1 MKLNRIF
8 GAAFVLLTTT
18 LYAQDSIRVRYGNDI
33 QAKNLRQH
41 LYVLAD
47 DSLEGRE
54 TGKPGQKKAAKYI
67 ADHFSSLGV
76 PPAVNGD
83 YFQEFPLVIEQI
95 QKSSL
100 KINGIELAYLDE
112 FFFFPGFGTCT
123 LKGDVVFA
131 GYGIE
136 TEVYSD
142 YTNTDVNNKIVLLL
156 DGEPYTT
163 DGKWLLTGTYM
174 PSEWSDDWRQKRDL
188 AKSKGAA
195 AVIMVNSSY
204 NQYIGR
210 VKYWLSTPS
219 MKLDRLT
226 EDDEKP
232 LPFFFVAPETFD
244 RLLASGKLKNAEY
257 CRKRLNAGKPL
268 KGNRFGNDNAL
279 SVWMDKERITSEN
292 VLCYIRGRDPELTEE
307 LLVITAHYD
316 HIGKDDEEV
325 YNGADD
331 DGSGTATLLEL
342 ARVFKKAAD
351 EGNGPR
357 RSVLLMTVSG
367 EEKGLLGSEWY
378 ADHPIWPLEKTVANL
393 NVDMIGRVDEAH
405 ANDSNYVYL
414 IGSDRLSSELHQISE
429 EANTTYTGLALDYTF
444 NADDDPNRFYYRSD
458 HYNFAKN
465 NIPVIFYFSGVHEDY
480 HGAND
485 HADKIM
491 YGKMETIARLV
502 FYTAWEIANRDRRPV
517 VDGSN

>member
-1 MKLNRIF
+1 MRLNALF
-8 GAAFVLLTTT
+8 AAVAVLCALSG
-18 LYAQDSIRVRYGNDI
+18 LAQDSLRMRYGNDI
-33 QAKNLRQH
+33 QADNLRKH
-41 LYVLAD
+41 LYILAH

-54 TGKPGQKKAAKYI
+54 TGKLGQKKAANYI
-67 ADHFSSLGV
+67 ANHFSRLGV

-83 YFQEFPLVIEQI
+83 YFQEFPLITEQI
-95 QKSSL
+95 QKASV
-100 KINGIELAYLDE
+100 KINGTELKYLDE
-112 FFFFPGFGTCT
+112 FFFFPGFGTWS
-123 LKGDVVFA
+123 LKGEVVFG

-136 TEVYSD
+136 SELYSD
-142 YTNTDVNNKIVLLL
+142 YAGTDVTDKIVLLL
-156 DGEPYTT
+156 DGEPYTS
-163 DGKWLLTGTYM
+163 DGKWLLTGTDK
-174 PSEWSDDWRQKRDL
+174 PSEWSGDWRKKRDL

-195 AVIMVNSSY
+195 AVIMVNSGY
-204 NQYIGR
+204 KQYIGR
-210 VKYWLSTPS
+210 VKYWLSNPS

-232 LPFFFVAPETFD
+232 LPFFFVEPETFD
-244 RLLASGKLKNAEY
+244 RILASGKLKNAEY
-257 CRKRLNAGKPL
+257 CRKRLNEGKPL
-268 KGNRFGNDNAL
+268 KKNRFGADNAL

-307 LLVITAHYD
+307 LLIITAHYD
-316 HIGKDDEEV
+316 HIGMDDEEI

-331 DGSGTATLLEL
+331 DGSGTATVLEL
-342 ARVFKKAAD
+342 ARVFKKAVD

-393 NVDMIGRVDEAH
+393 NIDMIGRVDEAH

-429 EANTTYTGLALDYTF
+429 QANAEYTGLALDYTF

-502 FYTAWEIANRDRRPV
+502 FYTAWEIANRDKRPV